1 MHDYVIFIR
10 PQFVLHRV
18 ATAHGLCQDV
28 DAAGVGRPWWFE
40 LYDDAGETVA
50 RIRETELVSWSREEP
65 TEAEP
70 EHEHPHE
77 HAH

>member
-1 MHDYVIFIR
+1 MHDYVIFIK
-10 PQFVLHRV
+10 PQFVLRRL

-28 DAAGVGRPWWFE
+28 NAGCEEGPWWFE

-50 RIRETELVSWSREEP
+50 RVRETEIVSWSREEP
-65 TEAEP
+65 KEEP

>member
-1 MHDYVIFIR
+1 MHDYVLFIK

-18 ATAHGLCQDV
+18 ATAHGIEGD
-28 DAAGVGRPWWFE
+28 WFE

-65 TEAEP
+65 SEAEP
-70 EHEHPHE
+70 EHEHPHD
-77 HAH
+77 HSH